1 MDVNKKNIELFD
13 NKNSSLGEIRHTPFV
28 GLINGIDDVLYA
40 SKKSFGSTIKIEDNG
55 EFIKPVALNKFII
68 SSQNDTILHANASAF
83 KGVINDDA
91 FSDYNYN
98 FIYAD
103 IYTQETI
110 NCDAIIYNT
119 SYSDAYYISEKNI
132 TKNYLFRNEEKDF
145 TDNGAHFYAFD
156 GYYGTFYTEA
166 ENGYEINA
174 YVLHSDGGLADV
186 GYIMDIIPTK
196 ITFRKF
202 KLKGYNFDIYLNE
215 KDISSGSIYTNSSN
229 NQNQTLYIIPYY
241 IKDNGYFVY
250 SGNVASPD
258 FHINKIGNKP
268 YTEIK
273 IKGGKNIEYI
283 VSEDIDCLESNLTY
297 QYIRTVYDS
306 TEYYNNYITAISIPG
321 CVNKIGDKCFYLN
334 NNLTSVVLNEGIKEI
349 GSSAF
354 QNCSSLSSISIP
366 NSIETIG
373 DSAFYYLNT
382 NITIPDSNNLKNI
395 GTSSFYNTTINDG
408 TLVLNNV
415 EKIETAA
422 FIYTNLTSITIGPK
436 IKEIGSSAF
445 TNMSYNFDVY
455 ILSQNPPSIQ
465 GTVFDYNRTQ
475 HIYVPDEYLQNYLN
489 SDFDSSKIYPI
500 SESNQ

>member
-83 KGVINDDA
+83 KGEINEEAFNDD
-91 FSDYNYN
+91 DYN

-119 SYSDAYYISEKNI
+119 SYGDTYYASEKNI

-145 TDNGAHFYAFD
+145 TDNDTHFYAFD

-166 ENGYEINA
+166 ENGYEIDA
-174 YVLHSDGGLADV
+174 YILDSNGELTSV

-202 KLKGYNFDIYLNE
+202 KSKEYNFDIYLNE
-215 KDISSGSIYTNSSN
+215 KDIISNHISTNRSN
-229 NQNQTLYIIPYY
+229 NQNQSIYIIPYY

-250 SGNVASPD
+250 SGNVASTD
-258 FHINKIGNKP
+258 FNINKIGNKP

-273 IKGGKNIEYI
+273 IKAGNNIEYI

-297 QYIRTVYDS
+297 KYISYVYDS

-334 NNLTSVVLNEGIKEI
+334 DNLTSVVLNEGIKEI
-349 GSSAF
+349 GNSAF
-354 QNCSSLSSISIP
+354 QSCYSLSSISIP
-366 NSIETIG
+366 NSIETVG
-373 DSAFYYLNT
+373 TYVFYYLQA

-395 GTSSFYNTTINDG
+395 GATSFYGNNINDG

-415 EKIETAA
+415 ETIDSAA
-422 FIYTNLTSITIGPK
+422 FGYTNLTSITIGPK

-445 TNMSYNFDVY
+445 TYMSDDFDVY
-455 ILSQNPPSIQ
+455 ILSQNPPSVQ
-465 GTVFDYNRTQ
+465 GTVFDYNHIQ

-489 SDFDSSKIYPI
+489 SSFDSSKIYPM